1 VWLLQWA
8 SLAGLLIFTF
18 EFFVQFFI
26 CMASGSGCFKHEKA
40 LGGVHTPAF
49 KGTGQYQVLGMA
61 IFAYAYV
68 TTIPSWANEKRPQVD
83 VNAAI
88 WWPAV
93 AGTALK
99 LVAGIFGAFAFR
111 LVRSDGTALEG
122 MDNILNRCAPLAVAA
137 MRTHYWVAVGAD
149 P

>member
-1 VWLLQWA
+1 MWLLQWA

-68 TTIPSWANEKRPQVD
+68 TTIPSWANEKRP
-83 VNAAI
+83 
-88 WWPAV
+88 
-93 AGTALK
+93 
-99 LVAGIFGAFAFR
+99 
-111 LVRSDGTALEG
+111 S
-122 MDNILNRCAPLAVAA
+122 
-137 MRTHYWVAVGAD
+137 
-149 P
+149 